1 MQTILNE
8 MYGMQ
13 EESEIR
19 LKINNANS
27 TLCRLTR
34 D

>member
-1 MQTILNE
+1 

-19 LKINNANS
+19 SKINNTNS
-27 TLCRLTR
+27 KLCKLTH